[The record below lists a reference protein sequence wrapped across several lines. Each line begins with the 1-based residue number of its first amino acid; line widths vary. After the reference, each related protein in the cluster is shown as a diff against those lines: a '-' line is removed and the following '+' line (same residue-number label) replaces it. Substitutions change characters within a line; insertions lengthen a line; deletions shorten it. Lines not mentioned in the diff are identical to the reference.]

1 MSFGDHEG
9 TDAAVPIARA
19 TPTGDRSETRAP
31 RRGRVRASE
40 RVRSRGRMESIAAG
54 VRARREIAR
63 SRRRYLLIFE
73 NTLAD
78 TRKKSWLVRRFE
90 HSDMQTSR
98 KKALFHR
105 MDFSDFSK

>member
-54 VRARREIAR
+54 GRARREIAR
-63 SRRRYLLIFE
+63 SRRRSLLIFD
-73 NTLAD
+73 TLAD
-78 TRKKSWLVRRFE
+78 TTWLVRRFE